1 MNSKKI
7 LFTTLSLFSILGYG
21 FFVFAAPP
29 GTGGYNPGE
38 TLDPECTP
46 GDLLPNPCIVKLPLT
61 TADNGLTVIGSNVEL
76 GGTLLSDTTITTT
89 GREFVVQGTN
99 SKFVS
104 GADPLDL
111 FPLIGEAFPGTA
123 LSTDGTLTGG
133 VKSYIGALIS
143 PSNSKS
149 LTVLGNFDIA
159 NGIQAAMV
167 AEDNELNIYSSDG
180 VSGSSNVSL
189 SPGSLSLGSSDGIDI
204 YANNYIRF
212 NNFGSGRDDSGTN
225 FPTNFLYTDG
235 SGNLQSAPTSLLGGG
250 SSLKWYAEN
259 ASAPTTAP
267 VATGTGSIALGD
279 GAQALSGGMFVYGL
293 DAGNSA
299 TSASHSN
306 FIGIYAGGGATNA
319 NNSNFFGYSAGQNAT
334 NAYNSNFL
342 GGNAGYQATNANNSN
357 FIGGAAGSQA
367 TNAIY
372 SNFLGSGAG
381 AFATIASYSNFF
393 GFGAGSSATNANNS
407 NFLGPQTGYNATNA
421 YGSNFLGPL
430 AGYQATNASNS
441 HFFGVRAGS
450 EATNASNSFF
460 VGTDA
465 GFNDTV
471 DNTTDPDDYSILL
484 GNYTSTGGYENSIA
498 LGQRAVNTGSNQFMI
513 GSTTRPIDETK
524 IIGSLGTECTITTG
538 TGMACTS
545 DERLKTNITD
555 LNNDTLSKL
564 QNVRTVSYNWLQN
577 PNSPT
582 QIGFLAQNLEQ
593 YFPEMVMT
601 DATGKKQVYYSQMTP
616 ILVEAIREMNLK
628 IIDLSDMAKEN
639 TWRDALVAWFE
650 SSTNGIQKIFTKEVQ
665 TDKLCVGQTCVTE
678 SQLQQLLQNQN
689 IIYTT
694 QAPTGIIEEADDTDP
709 VVDATDPVDTRD
721 SNQEIPVEEPVVDIS
736 DNLETSAPVLDTPT
750 E

>member
-1 MNSKKI
+1 MTISKKSV
-7 LFTTLSLFSILGYG
+7 LSVSLFVLLLWGVVLST
-21 FFVFAAPP
+21 FATPPLSPYTVTDNATDPTCAP
-29 GTGGYNPGE
+29 GSANCY
-38 TLDPECTP
+38 
-46 GDLLPNPCIVKLPLT
+46 VSSV

-367 TNAIY
+367 TNASY

-381 AFATIASYSNFF
+381 SSATIASYSNFL
-393 GFGAGSSATNANNS
+393 GSGAGSSATNANNS
-407 NFLGPQTGYNATNA
+407 NFLGSQTGYNATNA

-441 HFFGVRAGS
+441 IFIGR
-450 EATNASNSFF
+450 NS
-460 VGTDA
+460 GDS
-465 GFNDTV
+465 DTV
-471 DNTTDPDDYSILL
+471 DNTTNPDDFSILL
-484 GNYTSTGGYENSIA
+484 GNYTSTGGFENSIA
-498 LGQRAVNTGSNQFMI
+498 LGQRATNTSSNQFMI

-678 SQLQQLLQNQN
+678 SQLQQLLQAQN
-689 IIYTT
+689 IQNTPQPTSPNPTT
-694 QAPTGIIEEADDTDP
+694 PDPLACTAPQVLNQTGDACVDPEPVPVSEETPPTDTP
-709 VVDATDPVDTRD
+709 PT
-721 SNQEIPVEEPVVDIS
+721 EEP
-736 DNLETSAPVLDTPT
+736 PT
-750 E
+750 VTE